1 MLVLQ
6 WARVDGEQAMNINAA
21 RNYLN
26 ACSTLLDPKSKSLH
40 ANARE
45 VMQYYAKELPPAWVA
60 ATRTALGL

>member
-1 MLVLQ
+1 
-6 WARVDGEQAMNINAA
+6 MNINAA

>member
-1 MLVLQ
+1 
-6 WARVDGEQAMNINAA
+6 MNIDSA

-26 ACSTLLDPKSKSLH
+26 ACSILLNPAANYMH